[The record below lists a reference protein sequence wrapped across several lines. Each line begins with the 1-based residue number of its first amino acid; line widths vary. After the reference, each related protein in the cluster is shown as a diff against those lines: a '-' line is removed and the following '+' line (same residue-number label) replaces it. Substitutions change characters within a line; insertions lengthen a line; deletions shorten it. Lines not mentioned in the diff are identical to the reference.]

1 MNKKDYYRIINIV
14 KDLALESVELSKCVR
29 TEETFNNLTINEL
42 RAIIEKAKKVQR
54 DQDLFL
60 QVDLYHLIGMGDL
73 TPKQVELLVELTK
86 IIGMT
91 RKFIKPIASYKLL
104 PTPKIPDETNYSSKL
119 LKMTLY
125 G

>member
-14 KDLALESVELSKCVR
+14 KDLALQSVELSKCIR
-29 TEETFNNLTINEL
+29 TEETFNSLTISEL
-42 RAIIEKAKKVQR
+42 RAIIEKAKKIQK

-60 QVDLYHLIGMGDL
+60 QVDLYHLISMCDL
-73 TPKQVELLVELTK
+73 TPKQIELLVELTK

-91 RKFIKPIASYKLL
+91 RKFIKPIACYQLQ
-104 PTPKIPDETNYSSKL
+104 PTPKIPSETNYSSKL
-119 LKMTLY
+119 LKMTIY